1 MKIRNLLPIVFFLLL
16 IGNTS
21 LLFARDA
28 NGRQNISSETTS
40 AQKVLPGMVVIKF
53 KTDIGI
59 NAMARQTGIESVDR
73 LLGRAGIVRLEPLI
87 ESNRNDKKTLKT
99 GLNRIYYAHFN
110 EHASPQKICTLLRN
124 DPNIEYVEPL
134 YLHSL
139 CATPND
145 SLFSRQGFYE
155 IIQAPA
161 AWNVAKGEQGDVV
174 IAIVDGGTDIRHPDL
189 AANLWVNPGEIPD
202 NGVDDDNNRFIDDI
216 HGWNFADST
225 NDPSGLDTQPFN
237 ANHGTHTAGTACAVT
252 NNRIGV
258 AGASWNARLM
268 VINAAAAQGDSSIA
282 FGFSGILYAVRN
294 GADIISCSWGRLGA
308 PSSFEQD
315 VINYAVEQG
324 AVVVAA
330 AGNDNKSALHYPS
343 SYTNVLSV
351 AATNYEDS
359 KAYFSN
365 YGRSVDISAPG
376 VNILS
381 TVNHGKYAAYQGTSM
396 ASPLVAG
403 IVALVKTKHPDWTGM
418 QAAEQVRVTSDNID
432 QINPVYAGQLGH
444 GRLNA
449 FRATT
454 ETSPAIRIASVDFI
468 DQNNDGVIQR
478 GEQVTITLTLKN
490 YLAPANAIQVT
501 LSENDEFAEIT
512 SGVSTISSLGT
523 LEEKTIS
530 TPFVVNIAHNA
541 PSGHPVI
548 FDLEISSG
556 DYQDR
561 DYFTLTVLPFFGTLD
576 INNVAMSVTNIGR
589 IGFFDSNDPA
599 SGIGF
604 KFKDGPNL
612 LFEGSMIAGTSANR
626 ISNSARGLIVDGSQ
640 QSDEDFEITED
651 GDLQILTPGSISDQ
665 ESIGIFTDSKA
676 DNPMNIRIIQETFAM
691 RKPPFDDFVLFRF
704 TIENS
709 GTEILNNFHFGL
721 FLDWDMDGQHYST
734 NKVGYDAERRLGYA
748 YDTDGGPSTYVGV
761 SLLTE
766 GGISYRA
773 IYNDY
778 RDPNNPSWAL
788 HDGFTDEEKW
798 ESISAGIQY
807 TEAGPADIS
816 HVMGAGPFRIEPN
829 TSIQIG
835 FALLAGENLPDL
847 QVNADSARVLWLR
860 LFATAVAQ
868 HESLAQPTRF
878 GLLQNYP
885 NPFNPATTIQY
896 DLAATSNVELAI
908 YNTLGQR
915 IRTLVRKQQLAG
927 SYSMQWDGKDNAG
940 ADAPAGT
947 YLCRLRAGD
956 EVRVIKMVLLK

>member
-1 MKIRNLLPIVFFLLL
+1 MKIRNLITTVFFLVLMCT
-16 IGNTS
+16 TS
-21 LLFARDA
+21 LLFARDV
-28 NGRQNISSETTS
+28 NSRQNASPEMVG
-40 AQKVLPGMVVIKF
+40 AQKVVPGMVVIKF
-53 KTDIGI
+53 RTGLGMR
-59 NAMARQTGIESVDR
+59 AMANKTGIESVDR
-73 LLGRAGIVRLEPLI
+73 LLQQTGIVRLEPVI
-87 ESNRNDKKTLKT
+87 GFDVSYKKTSKT

-110 EHASPQKICTLLRN
+110 GHILPQKICALLKT

-161 AWNVAKGEQGDVV
+161 AWDVARGEQGDVI

-202 NGVDDDNNRFIDDI
+202 NGVDDDGNKLVDDI

-237 ANHGTHTAGTACAVT
+237 ANHGTHTAGIACAVT

-268 VINAAAAQGDSSIA
+268 VINAASARGDSSIA
-282 FGFSGILYAVRN
+282 FGFNGILYAASK

-315 VINYAVEQG
+315 VINYAAEQG

-343 SYTNVLSV
+343 SYANVLSV
-351 AATNYEDS
+351 AATNNEDS

-365 YGRSVDISAPG
+365 YGRVVDISAPG
-376 VNILS
+376 VSILS
-381 TVNHGKYAAYQGTSM
+381 TVNHGKYATYQGTSM
-396 ASPLVAG
+396 ACPLAAG

-432 QINPVYAGQLGH
+432 QINPSYAGQLGH

-449 FRATT
+449 FRAAT
-454 ETSPAIRIASVDFI
+454 ETSPAIRIASVDFV

-478 GEQVTITLTLKN
+478 GEQVSVTLTLKN
-490 YLAPANAIQVT
+490 YLAPANNIQLT

-512 SGVSTISSLGT
+512 SGVSNISSLAT

-530 TPFVVNIAHNA
+530 TPFVVTIAHNA

-548 FDLEISSG
+548 FDVEIASG

-589 IGFFDSNDPA
+589 IGFFDSNDPT

-604 KFKDGPNL
+604 KYKGGPNL
-612 LFEGSMIAGTSANR
+612 LFEGSMIAGTSAKQ

-651 GDLQILTPGSISDQ
+651 GDLQIMTPGSISDQ

-676 DNPMNIRIIQETFAM
+676 DNPMHIRIIQETSAT

-704 TIENS
+704 TIENN
-709 GTEILNNFHFGL
+709 GTEMLDNFHFGL

-734 NKVGYDAERRLGYA
+734 NKVGYDPERRLGYA
-748 YDTDGGPSTYVGV
+748 YDTDGGPGTYVGV
-761 SLLTE
+761 SLLTD

-807 TEAGPADIS
+807 NEAGPADIS
-816 HVMGAGPFRIEPN
+816 QVMGTGPFRIEPN

-835 FALLAGENLPDL
+835 FALLAGEDLPDL
-847 QVNADSARVLWLR
+847 QVNTDSARVLWQR
-860 LFATAVAQ
+860 LFATGVAQ
-868 HESLAQPTRF
+868 HEQVAHPARF
-878 GLLQNYP
+878 GLWQNYP
-885 NPFNPATTIQY
+885 NPFNPTTTIRY
-896 DLAATSNVELAI
+896 DLVATSNVELAI

-915 IRTLVRKQQLAG
+915 IRTLVRKQQMAG
-927 SYSMQWDGKDNAG
+927 SHSVQWNGKDSAG
-940 ADAPAGT
+940 NDVPAGT
-947 YLCRLRAGD
+947 YLCRLQAGD
-956 EVRVIKMVLLK
+956 EVRIIKMVLLK